1 VCGDALSG
9 CEAGPTP
16 AFLGATLLVSQ
27 RLAEKHFSRLRPLSP
42 SALAL
47 QAAAGGAGS
56 KPIGLLKAAASSR
69 FAAAH
74 HRSVAQPPQH
84 VTRHDR

>member
-16 AFLGATLLVSQ
+16 APLGATLRVSQ
-27 RLAEKHFSRLRPLSP
+27 RLAEKHLSRLRPLSP
-42 SALAL
+42 GALAL
-47 QAAAGGAGS
+47 LAAAGGAGS

-74 HRSVAQPPQH
+74 HHSVAT
-84 VTRHDR
+84 TRHTSR